1 MLNLIKECRQTET
14 TKGKVVQA
22 EELYKSASASFAAT
36 RSPRE
41 KRTKRHFQKPETS
54 ISAKETEVGL
64 NGNLVELG
72 LESKLAFGTEPVAQS
87 PREKE
92 A

>member
-1 MLNLIKECRQTET
+1 M
-14 TKGKVVQA
+14 QA
-22 EELYKSASASFAAT
+22 EELYKSASASSTAT

-41 KRTKRHFQKPETS
+41 KRTQGDLQSAETS

-72 LESKLAFGTEPVAQS
+72 LESKLAIGTEPVAQS
-87 PREKE
+87 AGEKE